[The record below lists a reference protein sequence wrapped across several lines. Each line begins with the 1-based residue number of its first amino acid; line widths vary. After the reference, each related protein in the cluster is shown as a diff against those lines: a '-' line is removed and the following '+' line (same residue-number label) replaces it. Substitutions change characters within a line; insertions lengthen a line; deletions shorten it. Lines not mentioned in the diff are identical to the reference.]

1 MLCYGH
7 RICLLEILLAT
18 LERIR
23 YAPHYVE
30 LIAGKPQYQSSSNR
44 LAIEGVPQ
52 IFWADCKPWR
62 EANLWA
68 VERVSIGDTS
78 LKTVAS
84 NMNGLLSYA
93 KFLEHHALHWLTF
106 PVRKADR
113 CLVRYRGALIKMR
126 DSGQLSPST
135 ASEYMRNCVM
145 FYRWVKGKG
154 LLSPDLPLWR
164 DKPYFITY
172 FDHVGFERSLNGVT
186 TDIGI
191 PNRARHGE
199 ALEDGLLPVSATDRD
214 AILNLAKTE
223 VTRELYLML
232 SLGFF
237 TGMRLGSICDLKIE
251 TLKRAIPD
259 PSAHGLLRMTLGPG
273 ASPPVHTKF
282 DVTGQVWIPE
292 ALRDELLEYA
302 KTLERMRREA
312 AATPE
317 NRDLLFLTRFGNSYG
332 RRGSDQS
339 SAVNVEMS
347 SFRKTG
353 IAAGVPALRSFHFHQ
368 SRCTFGTELARLALS
383 ACSYVAIAISV
394 VGKALLHGPNSE
406 ATTFKYIKF
415 IQAAPIK
422 QALADSFL
430 ASFTGFHSSLV
441 VQHEE

>member
-1 MLCYGH
+1 MLRYGH
-7 RICLLEILLAT
+7 QICLPEIKLAT
-18 LERIR
+18 LERIH
-23 YAPHYVE
+23 YVPHYVE
-30 LIAGKPQYQSSSNR
+30 LIAGKPKYQSISSR
-44 LAIEGVPQ
+44 PAIEGMPQ

-68 VERVSIGDTS
+68 VERISIGDTS
-78 LKTVAS
+78 LRTVAS
-84 NMNGLLSYA
+84 NMNGLLNYA
-93 KFLEHHALHWLTF
+93 KFLEHHELHWLTF

-113 CLVRYRGALIKMR
+113 CLVRYRGELIKMR

-164 DKPYFITY
+164 DKPYF
-172 FDHVGFERSLNGVT
+172 DQVGFERSLNGVT

-191 PNRARHGE
+191 PNRARLGE
-199 ALEDGLLPVSATDRD
+199 TLEDGLLPVSAVDRD

-223 VTRELYLML
+223 VTLELYLML
-232 SLGFF
+232 CLGFF

-282 DVTGQVWIPE
+282 NVTGRVWIPE
-292 ALRDELLEYA
+292 ALRDELLEYS
-302 KTLERMRREA
+302 KTLERIRREV
-312 AATPE
+312 AATQE
-317 NRDLLFLTRFGNSYG
+317 NRDLLFLTRFGNPYG
-332 RRGSDQS
+332 RKGSDQS

-347 SFRKTG
+347 SFRKAG

-368 SRCTFGTELARLALS
+368 SRCTFGTELARLSLS
-383 ACSYVAIAISV
+383 ACSDVAIAISV

-430 ASFTGFHSSLV
+430 ASFTGIHSSLV
-441 VQHEE
+441 AQHDG

>member
-1 MLCYGH
+1 M
-7 RICLLEILLAT
+7 AT

-23 YAPHYVE
+23 YVPHYIE
-30 LIAGKPQYQSSSNR
+30 LIAGKAKYQSISGR
-44 LAIEGVPQ
+44 PTIEGMPQ

-68 VERVSIGDTS
+68 VERISIGDTS

-84 NMNGLLSYA
+84 NMNGLLNYA
-93 KFLEHHALHWLTF
+93 KFLELHELHWLTF

-113 CLVRYRGALIKMR
+113 CLVLYRGALIKMR

-145 FYRWVKGKG
+145 FYRWVKSKG
-154 LLSPDLPLWR
+154 LVSPDLPLWR
-164 DKPYFITY
+164 DKPYFIKY
-172 FDHVGFERSLNGVT
+172 FDQVGFERSLNGVT

-191 PNRARHGE
+191 PNRTRLGE
-199 ALEDGLLPVSATDRD
+199 ALEDGLLPVSAVDRD

-223 VTRELYLML
+223 ATRELYLML
-232 SLGFF
+232 CLGFF

-251 TLKRAIPD
+251 SLKRAIPD

-282 DVTGQVWIPE
+282 NVTGQVWIPE
-292 ALRDELLEYA
+292 ALRDELLGYA
-302 KTLERMRREA
+302 NTLERIRREA
-312 AATPE
+312 AAKPE
-317 NRDLLFLTRFGNSYG
+317 NRGLLFLTRFGNPYG

-347 SFRKTG
+347 LFRKIG
-353 IAAGVPALRSFHFHQ
+353 IATGVPALRAFHFHQ

-383 ACSYVAIAISV
+383 ACSDVAIAISV

-430 ASFTGFHSSLV
+430 ASFTGFRSSLV
-441 VQHEE
+441 ARHDE